1 MSTPRHQKERGEL
14 GDKVEAK
21 KKKKSPYQQLKI
33 VSYFQSAK
41 KVDTVII
48 NNSAFKQCSL

>member
-14 GDKVEAK
+14 GDKVRNK
-21 KKKKSPYQQLKI
+21 KKKKRPYQQLKI

-41 KVDTVII
+41 KVDTVI